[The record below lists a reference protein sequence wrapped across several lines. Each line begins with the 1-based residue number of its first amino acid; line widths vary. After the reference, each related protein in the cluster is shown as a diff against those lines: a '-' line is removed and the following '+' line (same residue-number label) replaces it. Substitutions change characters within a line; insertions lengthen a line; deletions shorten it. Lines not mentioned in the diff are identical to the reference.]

1 MGFWARLVGSG
12 SPVVDRWYADN
23 GRWNGGGMEVQF
35 RELVSS
41 LMKKWLDRWE
51 DVDVGL
57 GYRL

>member
-1 MGFWARLVGSG
+1 MGICSRLANGFLSETWF
-12 SPVVDRWYADN
+12 SDN
-23 GRWNGGGMEVQF
+23 GRWYGVGMEVQF
-35 RELVSS
+35 RELVAS